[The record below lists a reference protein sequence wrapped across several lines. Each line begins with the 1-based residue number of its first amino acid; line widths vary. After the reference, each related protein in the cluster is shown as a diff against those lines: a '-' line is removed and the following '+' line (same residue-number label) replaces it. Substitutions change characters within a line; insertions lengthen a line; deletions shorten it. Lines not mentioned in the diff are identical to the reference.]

1 MKRVMLAVIVTSLIF
16 IAGIAVYWV
25 YFKEEPSTLGTES
38 ENLESIRP
46 RNMRITEVTTNSFVV
61 SWEVS
66 SNVSGYIRYGDTSTS
81 LSLIA
86 QDDQGTV
93 PAKEHHAT
101 VTGLSPGK
109 KYYFWVMS
117 DEVAFGRNG
126 RALEVLT
133 RAE

>member
-1 MKRVMLAVIVTSLIF
+1 MKRVVLAVIATSLLF
-16 IAGIAVYWV
+16 VTGIGVYWV
-25 YFKEEPSTLGTES
+25 FFKEEPSALGTEG
-38 ENLESIRP
+38 ENLEAIRP
-46 RNMRITEVTTNSFVV
+46 RNMRITEVSARSFVV
-61 SWEVS
+61 SWEVDS
-66 SNVSGYIRYGDTSTS
+66 DVSGYVRYGDTSTS

-93 PAKEHHAT
+93 PAREHRVT
-101 VTGLSPGK
+101 VSGLSPGK